1 MSWPRHPPPR
11 AEKGWPGWLS
21 DVLTSGAVHPGPA
34 EGAAARAARR
44 YPFSTGPPSAVPGFI
59 SGAQMG
65 LWSFDQTNFP
75 FLVPM

>member
-1 MSWPRHPPPR
+1 
-11 AEKGWPGWLS
+11 
-21 DVLTSGAVHPGPA
+21 
-34 EGAAARAARR
+34 
-44 YPFSTGPPSAVPGFI
+44 VPGFI